1 MKKFNVK
8 KRLFIFIICIFLTGC
23 WDVKDLKR
31 LSFVSGLALDERED
45 KKIEL
50 IYQILLP
57 QSSMDSNGTGV
68 PQTIIVQSVG
78 KNLLEAVS
86 NVALKEDRIYSE
98 HLKVFLIG
106 ENLAKHR
113 NIKGLINHFI
123 RDDEV
128 RRSSYVILTKGKA
141 SMAIKMPV
149 KKKIASEKIFD
160 ISQNEIYNGKILTP
174 MRLGKASEYLQ
185 AKTSF
190 LIQALRTNKGEII
203 YDGAGIIDAK
213 KQRLKGFIS
222 PKDVQSIQW
231 LKGETKGGV
240 IPSEIDKKPLTY
252 EILSLNSK
260 VNPEIKDGRLSFNIF
275 VKAKGKISED
285 WDPHENSFGK
295 PYSHQVQEVIEKKM
309 EKDMRH
315 AMNTLQKKYKID
327 PIQLGSYVHNKYPNY
342 WRTHKKNWDEIFS
355 QTSINYFVQ
364 VKVTNFGT
372 KGYQ

>member
-240 IPSEIDKKPLTY
+240 IPSKIDK
-252 EILSLNSK
+252 
-260 VNPEIKDGRLSFNIF
+260 NP
-275 VKAKGKISED
+275 
-285 WDPHENSFGK
+285 
-295 PYSHQVQEVIEKKM
+295 
-309 EKDMRH
+309 
-315 AMNTLQKKYKID
+315 
-327 PIQLGSYVHNKYPNY
+327 
-342 WRTHKKNWDEIFS
+342 
-355 QTSINYFVQ
+355 
-364 VKVTNFGT
+364 
-372 KGYQ
+372 